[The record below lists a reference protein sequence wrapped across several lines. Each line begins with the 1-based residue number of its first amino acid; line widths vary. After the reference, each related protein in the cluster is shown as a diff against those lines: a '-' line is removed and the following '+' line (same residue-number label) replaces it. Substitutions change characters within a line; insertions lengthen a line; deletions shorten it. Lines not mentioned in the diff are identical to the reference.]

1 MVFLTSYFDTIRA
14 VAGQRDPVIL
24 EIVIRNTEEEAK
36 LFSFIVRV
44 PFSLG
49 FDNVGLMR
57 ETRRRLGY
65 VKAGNEKVVPIPIY
79 CKKNIK
85 EGLHPIEITAYT
97 HPDKYDKVLESATHK
112 TQLRV
117 IKV

>member
-1 MVFLTSYFDTIRA
+1 
-14 VAGQRDPVIL
+14 
-24 EIVIRNTEEEAK
+24 
-36 LFSFIVRV
+36 
-44 PFSLG
+44 
-49 FDNVGLMR
+49 MR

-65 VKAGNEKVVPIPIY
+65 VKAGDEKTVPIPIY

-85 EGLHPIEITAYT
+85 EGLHPIEITAYI
-97 HPDKYDKVLESATHK
+97 HPDKYDKVLESTTHK